1 MKMGRRSDH
10 TRPYRLRDLDRIAD
24 EEIATGLPPQGRLSR
39 CYRATAGD
47 EAIAFFI
54 AHHPSVVLLLP
65 KTLIVSERLS
75 QNTIASRSLTESMQ
89 HCAKIVRVEP
99 VFFMEMRQPIYG

>member
-1 MKMGRRSDH
+1 MTWEK
-10 TRPYRLRDLDRIAD
+10 TLR
-24 EEIATGLPPQGRLSR
+24 EGPSR

-47 EAIAFFI
+47 EAIAFFII

-75 QNTIASRSLTESMQ
+75 QNTIASRSLTESME